1 MKYIALCK
9 VDNDIIIHGDECVT
23 DLGGL
28 YRALVQKDTTEIEI
42 RKEFA
47 DKFFTYS
54 ALCDFVEYSSAVAP
68 NVIIEV
74 QETVYDNIMAAVREL
89 SHFTSKDAMIYAL
102 ESNPTFVLQTIT
114 TLIKHFVSSHDEQT
128 VANNKIATL
137 LVQIDSLQRELNKSK
152 TKQDQLLEVNH
163 DLDSKLTALVNRTN
177 YRYEKTIKP
186 DELFLAKHNSYNHI
200 LYIKEITRVHYT
212 DTLVY
217 YLQEIMRTMY
227 GVPVR
232 SIVIEPF
239 YSYDRATLYPTYK
252 PHWALTYQDVY
263 SGDIFMAG
271 YQPKLMNDL
280 LQNANRVNF
289 LIVLDRGGYVS
300 PHITGSNVSTIYT
313 VSDLKD
319 AYEDIPLE
327 DIISYSEDTMYI
339 PYIEDFNELSPEQRI
354 MKYSSMPVIKKL
366 VGLLEEA
373 K

>member
-1 MKYIALCK
+1 MKYIALSQ
-9 VDNDIIIHGDECVT
+9 VDNNIIIHGDECVT

-28 YRALVQKDTTEIEI
+28 YRALIQRDTTEIEI

-68 NVIIEV
+68 NVMVSV
-74 QETVYDNIMAAVREL
+74 QETVYDNMMAAVREL
-89 SHFTSKDAMIYAL
+89 KYYTDEDSLIYAL
-102 ESNPTFVLQTIT
+102 ETKPVFILQTIQS
-114 TLIKHFVSSHDEQT
+114 LIREYLDAHDEQN

-137 LVQIDSLQRELNKSK
+137 LVQIDTLQRELSK
-152 TKQDQLLEVNH
+152 AKDYQAKLQDINH
-163 DLDSKLTALVNRTN
+163 DLDAKLTSLVNRTN
-177 YRYEKTIKP
+177 YRYEKTVKI
-186 DELFLAKHNSYNHI
+186 DELFVAKHNSYNHI

-212 DTLVY
+212 DTLIY
-217 YLQEIMRTMY
+217 YLQEIMRTLY
-227 GVPVR
+227 GCPVR

-239 YSYDRATLYPTYK
+239 YSYDRISLYPGYK

-289 LIVLDRGGYVS
+289 LIVLDRGGCIA
-300 PHITGSNVSTIYT
+300 PHIVGSNVSVIYT
-313 VSDLKD
+313 ASDIKD
-319 AYEDIPLE
+319 AYADIPL
-327 DIISYSEDTMYI
+327 DQIISYSEDTLNI
-339 PYIEDFNELSPEQRI
+339 PYIEDFDELSPEDKI

-366 VGLLEEA
+366 VNILEEV

>member
-9 VDNDIIIHGDECVT
+9 VDNNIIIHGDECVT

-28 YRALVQKDTTEIEI
+28 YRALIQKDTTEIEI

-54 ALCDFVEYSSAVAP
+54 ALCDFVEYSSAAAP
-68 NVIIEV
+68 NVIINV
-74 QETVYDNIMAAVREL
+74 QDTVYDNMMAAVREL
-89 SHFTSKDAMIYAL
+89 KYFDTKDSLIYAL
-102 ESNPTFVLQTIT
+102 ESKPVFVLQTIQS
-114 TLIKHFVSSHDEQT
+114 LIKSYLEAHDEQN

-137 LVQIDSLQRELNKSK
+137 LVQIDTLQRELNKSAEYQQRL
-152 TKQDQLLEVNH
+152 TDMNH

-177 YRYEKTIKP
+177 YRYEKTVKL
-186 DELFLAKHNSYNHI
+186 DEMFLARHNNYNHI

-212 DTLVY
+212 DTLIY
-217 YLQEIMRTMY
+217 YLQEVMRTMY

-232 SIVIEPF
+232 SIAIEPF
-239 YSYDRATLYPTYK
+239 FSYDRLSLYPGYK

-263 SGDIFMAG
+263 SSDIFMAG

-289 LIVLDRGGYVS
+289 LIVLDRGGCIS
-300 PHITGSNVSTIYT
+300 PHIEGSNVSVIYT
-313 VSDLKD
+313 ASDLKD
-319 AYEDIPLE
+319 AYADIPLE
-327 DIISYSEDTMYI
+327 QIISYSEDTLNI
-339 PYIEDFNELSPEQRI
+339 PYIEGFDELSPEQKI
-354 MKYSSMPVIKKL
+354 MKYSSMPVIKEL
-366 VGLLEEA
+366 VKILEEV